1 MQESNSEFMGIP
13 GENVLRDGQDFWYIS
28 PSYIYDPAN
37 NVNTIQSISN
47 GVDAGLYYSMMSY
60 LFRANYS
67 FNNKYIATFTFRRDG
82 SSKFAEENRF
92 SNFPSFALGWNIGN
106 EDFHEVG

>member
-1 MQESNSEFMGIP
+1 MI
-13 GENVLRDGQDFWYIS
+13 
-28 PSYIYDPAN
+28 
-37 NVNTIQSISN
+37 
-47 GVDAGLYYSMMSY
+47 SY

-67 FNNKYIATFTFRRDG
+67 FNNKYIFTFTFRRDG

-106 EDFHEVG
+106 EPFMKSVDAISKLKLRASWGIIGNEKISYYDRYARVTSTLWLYWAILTLPARCFIRQERQS